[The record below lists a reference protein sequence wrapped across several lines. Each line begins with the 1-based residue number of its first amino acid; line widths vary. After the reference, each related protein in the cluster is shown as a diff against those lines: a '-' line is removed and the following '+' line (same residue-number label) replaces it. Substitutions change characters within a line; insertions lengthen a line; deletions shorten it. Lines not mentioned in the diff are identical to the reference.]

1 VGLIAGEKPMKRLR
15 KLVTFS
21 LDDRAFALYVSA
33 VIRIIRVV
41 EITSLD
47 NQEKLNHEKQTQA

>member
-1 VGLIAGEKPMKRLR
+1 MKRLR

-21 LDDRAFALYVSA
+21 LDDRAFTLYVSA
-33 VIRIIRVV
+33 VIRIIRVID
-41 EITSLD
+41 ITSLD